1 LGAIV
6 FILIVNKHLNRIVL
20 NTCMVQINPTIKE
33 QLKIL
38 GQQKMGVVNKSSAL
52 VVNLPIGQLKPKDT
66 SRALYV
72 MIRAYTD
79 IAYRMNF
86 IIDMLKNTTV
96 DIKKLVDDSPNLTK
110 EEVINQIKL
119 ITLEPE
125 KKDKVS

>member
-1 LGAIV
+1 
-6 FILIVNKHLNRIVL
+6 
-20 NTCMVQINPTIKE
+20 MVQINPTIKE

-38 GQQKMGVVNKSSAL
+38 GTNKMGIVNKAPAL

-66 SRALYV
+66 SRALYL
-72 MIRAYTD
+72 MIRGYSD
-79 IAYRMNF
+79 IAYRMNAV
-86 IIDMLKNTTV
+86 MNVLKSTTI
-96 DIKKLVDDSPNLTK
+96 DIKKLVEDSPNLTK